1 MYGFNRCERERGH
14 PWVMSLNILGRGKI
28 GKGAMRTDM
37 VVNPLPLDQG
47 QIEGGEVIIE
57 LIDSISLEKK

>member
-1 MYGFNRCERERGH
+1 
-14 PWVMSLNILGRGKI
+14 MSLNILGRGEI

-37 VVNPLPLDQG
+37 VVNPLPLHQG

-57 LIDSISLEKK
+57 LIDSIEFIQMGSMSPFHPAGE